1 MKTMKIFS
9 TVENGSTLIGEFT
22 NSEYKTFMNNAE
34 TFMRNMSDA
43 FPHLVFIRGVWSVHL
58 WDENKHK
65 TVLTYSGEFISD
77 DYRF

>member
-9 TVENGSTLIGEFT
+9 TVETGSELIGEFT
-22 NSEYKTFMNNAE
+22 NDEYKTFMKNAE
-34 TFMRNMSDA
+34 TFMLNMSA
-43 FPHLVFIRGVWSVHL
+43 LYTHLVFIRGSYSVHL

-65 TVLTYSGEFISD
+65 NVLTYSGEFIRD